1 MMRALLGIWLM
12 LASVAG
18 HAGKPEI
25 YADPAQAPADLSTAL
40 KTAAAAHKRVIVDFG
55 GNWCGDCRVL
65 DMYFHDPANSALLN
79 ANFVLVHVNIGE
91 RDRNLDLA
99 ARYDIPLE
107 KGVPALAVLS
117 ERGELLYSQKSG
129 EFEAMRHMSSA
140 AVTDFLT
147 KWKGGTPQ

>member
-1 MMRALLGIWLM
+1 MKNLLGILLM
-12 LASVAG
+12 LANIAA

-25 YADPAQAPADLSTAL
+25 YPDPAVAPAELAAGL
-40 KTAAAAHKRVIVDFG
+40 AAAAAAHKRVIVDFG

-65 DMYFHDPANSALLN
+65 DMYFHNPENRALLE

-99 ARYDIPLE
+99 ARYDIPLN

-129 EFEAMRHMSSA
+129 EFEAMRHMSSD
-140 AVTDFLT
+140 AVTEFLT
-147 KWKGGTPQ
+147 HWQGGKTN